1 MSAVRPA
8 ALLGVAAEAAL
19 AVPGVAA
26 LHPRFS
32 HRLAVAAA
40 PARTG
45 AIPHRAAPEAGV
57 RASRAPDGGGWRV
70 EVRCVL
76 AEGRRVLDTA
86 RDVHDRVAAAVL
98 AHLTAHDAVERV
110 TVEVTVT
117 RTVPGP
123 ETAAGG

>member
-45 AIPHRAAPEAGV
+45 AVPHRAAPEAGV

-110 TVEVTVT
+110 TV
-117 RTVPGP
+117 
-123 ETAAGG
+123 

>member
-1 MSAVRPA
+1 MTTVRPA
-8 ALLGVAAEAAL
+8 AFLGVAAEAAL

-45 AIPHRAAPEAGV
+45 AVPHRAAPEAGI
-57 RASRAPDGGGWRV
+57 RADRAPDGSGWRI

-76 AEGRRVLDTA
+76 AESRRALDTA
-86 RDVHDRVAAAVL
+86 REVHDRVGAAVL
-98 AHLTAHDAVERV
+98 SHLAAHDAVERV

-117 RTVPGP
+117 RTVPRP
-123 ETAAGG
+123 DAVAGG